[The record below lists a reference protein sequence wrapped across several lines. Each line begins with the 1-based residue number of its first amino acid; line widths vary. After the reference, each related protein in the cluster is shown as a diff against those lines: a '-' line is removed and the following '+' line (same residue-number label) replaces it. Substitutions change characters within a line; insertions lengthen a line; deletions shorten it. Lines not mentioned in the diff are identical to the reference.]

1 MEKPAETAHTIHE
14 LLQRRWSPRA
24 YSERPVEPDKLASL
38 FEAAR
43 WAPSSNNEQPWSFVM
58 ATKEEEA
65 AYTRLFDCLKEGNRK
80 WAFRAPVLMLSVARL
95 TFEDDGTPNRHAF
108 HDTGMAVFS
117 LVVQATTLGLIVH
130 QMAGFDVERA
140 RRDLRIPDGHDP
152 VAMIAVGYPGDPAML
167 PDHLR
172 RREFKARERKA
183 IETFVFDGLWGA
195 SREATLTKSETP
207 GGIPS
212 QNQ

>member
-1 MEKPAETAHTIHE
+1 MEKPADTAHTIHE
-14 LLQRRWSPRA
+14 LLRRRWSPRA
-24 YSERPVEPDKLASL
+24 YSERAVEPDKLASL

-58 ATKEEEA
+58 ATKGEA
-65 AYTRLFDCLKEGNRK
+65 VYTRLFDCLKEGNKK

-117 LVVQATTLGLIVH
+117 LVVQATALGLIVH
-130 QMAGFDVERA
+130 QMAGFDMERA

-167 PDHLR
+167 PDYLR
-172 RREFKARERKA
+172 EREFKARERKA
-183 IETFVFDGLWGA
+183 IDTFVFDGLWGA
-195 SREATLTKSETP
+195 SANALVVEQRE
-207 GGIPS
+207 PS
-212 QNQ
+212 SNP